1 MLRPASI
8 TENGYTATFTYNGDA
23 NRVKMLLKQGTADKL
38 TRYYIGNKYELDKTA
53 NSTKEKLY
61 VGGDAYSAQTVLVKN
76 GTGTWNIYYLCRD
89 HLGSITQIT
98 DASGN
103 IVQELS
109 YDAWGK
115 LRNPAT
121 QAIYTPGSEPE
132 LFLGRGYTGHEHL
145 AVFGLIN
152 MNARLYDP
160 ALGRFL
166 SPDPYVQNPDFS
178 QNFNRYSYCLNNPL
192 IYVDQN
198 GEWFLI
204 DDLIAAAIGGIFNV
218 IVNAVQGNI
227 HSVGQGFALFGT
239 GAASGFVTIYAG
251 PIAGAAVLGATNS
264 IINQGFN
271 NGWGN
276 IDWMQV
282 GSSGIMGGA
291 TSYIGGNLGSYLAKP
306 IGKLTE
312 GIASP
317 ILKEV
322 LTQGTLN
329 SATGFGLGTAM
340 ALGSGADLGEALKQG
355 GQGAALGLM
364 TGVLSG
370 TAEGIRIGIKEGIDP
385 FTGKPWMNE
394 RAMNSTQHANAN
406 NRNNDL
412 DISES
417 KMAEKTTALIMR
429 NRYRLKEGDN
439 TFVGKINGINKSI
452 KAFVR
457 NGEVIS
463 TNLYSFVLY
472 FYH

>member
-1 MLRPASI
+1 M
-8 TENGYTATFTYNGDA
+8 
-23 NRVKMLLKQGTADKL
+23 
-38 TRYYIGNKYELDKTA
+38 
-53 NSTKEKLY
+53 
-61 VGGDAYSAQTVLVKN
+61 
-76 GTGTWNIYYLCRD
+76 
-89 HLGSITQIT
+89 
-98 DASGN
+98 
-103 IVQELS
+103 S

-121 QAIYTPGSEPE
+121 QAIYAPGSEPE

-264 IINQGFN
+264 IVNQGFN

-291 TSYIGGNLGSYLAKP
+291 TSYLGGNLGSYFAKP
-306 IGKLTE
+306 ISKLTE

-355 GQGAALGLM
+355 GQSAALGLM
-364 TGVLSG
+364 SGIMNG
-370 TAEGIRIGIKEGIDP
+370 TADGIKAARNA
-385 FTGKPWMNE
+385 GKNPWRINKNTD
-394 RAMNSTQHANAN
+394 NSLEQNVKASKNGTNRSEVRTEPAN
-406 NRNNDL
+406 L
-412 DISES
+412 E
-417 KMAEKTTALIMR
+417 EQLT
-429 NRYRLKEGDN
+429 LKEAIAN
-439 TFVGKINGINKSI
+439 PGKEIMKGQINDPRWKGWNKMEYKHKLPSGNNIEIHYWQQNNI
-452 KAFVR
+452 KKGFKFKNPIWKR
-457 NGEVIS
+457 
-463 TNLYSFVLY
+463 
-472 FYH
+472 

>member
-1 MLRPASI
+1 M
-8 TENGYTATFTYNGDA
+8 
-23 NRVKMLLKQGTADKL
+23 
-38 TRYYIGNKYELDKTA
+38 
-53 NSTKEKLY
+53 
-61 VGGDAYSAQTVLVKN
+61 
-76 GTGTWNIYYLCRD
+76 
-89 HLGSITQIT
+89 
-98 DASGN
+98 
-103 IVQELS
+103 S

-121 QAIYTPGSEPE
+121 QAIYAPGSEPE

-145 AVFGLIN
+145 AIFGLIN

-198 GEWFLI
+198 GEWFFI
-204 DDLIAAAIGGIFNV
+204 DDLIAAFVGGVINV
-218 IVNAVQGNI
+218 VVNAVQGNI

-264 IINQGFN
+264 IVNQGFN

-282 GSSGIMGGA
+282 GGSGIIGGA
-291 TSYIGGNLGSYLAKP
+291 TSYLGGSLGSYLAKP
-306 IGKLTE
+306 ISKLTE

-355 GQGAALGLM
+355 GQSAALGLM
-364 TGVLSG
+364 SGVISG
-370 TAEGIRIGIKEGIDP
+370 TADGIKAVRDAGKSPWKSDIKNKENNNTSKHATERAQERGISQSNIDDALNNP
-385 FTGKPWMNE
+385 LKVTDVKYDSQGRPSIKYIGTNATVVVNPTTGKII
-394 RAMNSTQHANAN
+394 TVHGTHTK
-406 NRNNDL
+406 DVKKL
-412 DISES
+412 
-417 KMAEKTTALIMR
+417 
-429 NRYRLKEGDN
+429 G
-439 TFVGKINGINKSI
+439 GNK
-452 KAFVR
+452 
-457 NGEVIS
+457 
-463 TNLYSFVLY
+463 
-472 FYH
+472 

>member
-1 MLRPASI
+1 M
-8 TENGYTATFTYNGDA
+8 
-23 NRVKMLLKQGTADKL
+23 
-38 TRYYIGNKYELDKTA
+38 
-53 NSTKEKLY
+53 
-61 VGGDAYSAQTVLVKN
+61 
-76 GTGTWNIYYLCRD
+76 
-89 HLGSITQIT
+89 
-98 DASGN
+98 
-103 IVQELS
+103 S

-121 QAIYTPGSEPE
+121 QAIYAPGSEPE

-160 ALGRFL
+160 VLGRFL

-239 GAASGFVTIYAG
+239 GAASGLATIYAG

-264 IINQGFN
+264 IVNQGFN

-291 TSYIGGNLGSYLAKP
+291 TSYLGGNLGSYLAKP
-306 IGKLTE
+306 ISKLTE

-329 SATGFGLGTAM
+329 ATTGFGLGTAM

-355 GQGAALGLM
+355 GQSAALGL
-364 TGVLSG
+364 TSGVMNGLAKGIKNNKENTKEQTKTNNQNKERTSPKFAD
-370 TAEGIRIGIKEGIDP
+370 TPAQHQEEPARRVPLQILEEGI
-385 FTGKPWMNE
+385 
-394 RAMNSTQHANAN
+394 NSTIGVPDPKGSRA
-406 NRNNDL
+406 L
-412 DISES
+412 MYYT
-417 KMAEKTTALIMR
+417 KMWKNGVEYKLEIL
-429 NRYRLKEGDN
+429 YDKKSN
-439 TFVGKINGINKSI
+439 TIWHFKYK
-452 KAFVR
+452 R
-457 NGEVIS
+457 
-463 TNLYSFVLY
+463 
-472 FYH
+472 

>member
-1 MLRPASI
+1 M
-8 TENGYTATFTYNGDA
+8 
-23 NRVKMLLKQGTADKL
+23 
-38 TRYYIGNKYELDKTA
+38 
-53 NSTKEKLY
+53 
-61 VGGDAYSAQTVLVKN
+61 
-76 GTGTWNIYYLCRD
+76 
-89 HLGSITQIT
+89 
-98 DASGN
+98 
-103 IVQELS
+103 S

-121 QAIYTPGSEPE
+121 QAIYAPGSEPE

-264 IINQGFN
+264 IVNQGFN

-291 TSYIGGNLGSYLAKP
+291 TSYLGGNLGSCFAKP
-306 IGKLTE
+306 ISKLTE

-329 SATGFGLGTAM
+329 SATGFGLGTAL

-355 GQGAALGLM
+355 SQSAALGLM
-364 TGVLSG
+364 SGIMNG
-370 TAEGIRIGIKEGIDP
+370 TAKGYQTARQNKISPWNGEPTEGHHSDPKFMGGDPKQDLTPMSKSRHKQLHKDMNDYLKEQKDMNGNHMRPQRGNSGKDIQRNFDRQQRIDALKGFYNKHPLKYWDP
-385 FTGKPWMNE
+385 KLDFY
-394 RAMNSTQHANAN
+394 
-406 NRNNDL
+406 RNN
-412 DISES
+412 
-417 KMAEKTTALIMR
+417 KMMKQWR
-429 NRYRLKEGDN
+429 PW
-439 TFVGKINGINKSI
+439 
-452 KAFVR
+452 
-457 NGEVIS
+457 
-463 TNLYSFVLY
+463 
-472 FYH
+472 

>member
-1 MLRPASI
+1 MV
-8 TENGYTATFTYNGDA
+8 A
-23 NRVKMLLKQGTADKL
+23 NQVYSEDEM
-38 TRYYIGNKYELDKTA
+38 
-53 NSTKEKLY
+53 EKLY

-463 TNLYSFVLY
+463 TNLYPGTSNRRTDGPIIKFGNKKWK
-472 FYH
+472 